1 MTVSTTLNK
10 QIFPGD
16 GASTVFNFSFAFPGG
31 TATQESANIQ
41 VYYTDALGNVTLLS
55 PSVYTIG
62 FNAATGTNP
71 TPVGGSV
78 TYNPSGTPIPL
89 GSFLTI
95 YRNLPLTQGTS
106 LANQG
111 TLYQPVTEAAFD
123 YQVMVSQQILEV
135 QSRALVV
142 AVSDPTPSPLPAAAQ
157 RAGGVLGFDVN
168 GNPIIVSTAPAGTIS
183 SAMAPVVSAASLAA
197 GRTALG
203 LGSLATFGAG
213 TGLSTSGGL
222 AFPAFVVVTD
232 AAGPVSIGNPQHMNM
247 RVATAAVTYN
257 IAQTSGLV
265 SGFYVTFS
273 ASGGNIT
280 LTPNAADAF
289 NGMATGAS
297 LVIPQGSQV
306 TVTTDIAGKLYV
318 FYNQLFGDNAPL
330 NLQIN
335 ASVAASALTIA
346 LKDRNGNDP
355 SPSSPVIF
363 VASNGGNSVPRAIT
377 TPLSLT
383 VPSGA
388 SLGTVNGQANRIWIG
403 LFDNNG
409 TPVLGVYN
417 SLLTTGG
424 FIGIYPWD
432 ETSTPNTTGISAGAT
447 SAQAWYTSGA
457 LTAKPFR
464 IIGFVEST
472 QATAGTWTTSPSKVQ
487 LYGPGQ
493 KKPGDTVQEI
503 TALISSPDS
512 FNTGTF
518 VSLSNNRASITP
530 LSAANL
536 VRAEAS
542 GFLTGPGSTGTGQT
556 TSASLQL
563 SIGTT
568 NNTNLFGSFQ
578 QNQMGLAGAG
588 ASQGPLLTPAHLLGY
603 ILLNTTNATTI
614 SVQGRASGGSG
625 SGTFGGGTEITLRE
639 IQV

>member
-31 TATQESANIQ
+31 TSTQESANIQ

-142 AVSDPTPSPLPAAAQ
+142 AVSDPTPSVLPAAAQ

-203 LGSLATFGAG
+203 LGTLATFGAG

-222 AFPAFVVVTD
+222 AFPAFVVAVD
-232 AAGPVSIGNPQHMNM
+232 AAGPVTIGNPQHINM

-273 ASGGNIT
+273 ASGGNVT

-306 TVTTDIAGKLYV
+306 TVTTDTAGKLYV

-355 SPSSPVIF
+355 SASSPVIF

-388 SLGTVNGQANRIWIG
+388 TLGTTNGQANRIWIG
-403 LFDNNG
+403 LFDNAG

-417 SLLTTGG
+417 SLNAAALGVLC
-424 FIGIYPWD
+424 WD
-432 ETSTPNTTGISAGAT
+432 ETTAPNTTGISAGAT
-447 SAQAWYTSGA
+447 SSQTWYTSGA

-464 IIGFVEST
+464 IIGYVEST
-472 QATAGTWTTSPSKVQ
+472 QATAGTWTTTPSKVQ

-493 KKPGDTVQEI
+493 KKPGDIVQQ
-503 TALISSPDS
+503 
-512 FNTGTF
+512 FNTTSPGLNPT
-518 VSLSNNRASITP
+518 
-530 LSAANL
+530 SAANL
-536 VRAEAS
+536 VDLVIATI
-542 GFLTGPGSTGTGQT
+542 FTY
-556 TSASLQL
+556 
-563 SIGTT
+563 IGTT
-568 NNTNLFGSFQ
+568 AQ
-578 QNQMGLAGAG
+578 
-588 ASQGPLLTPAHLLGY
+588 
-603 ILLNTTNATTI
+603 IVNTTRSAVTIGSATFQGSQNAVNGISTAIIVGSDLPNTTGGV
-614 SVQGRASGGSG
+614 SYTTAVTSGGG
-625 SGTFGGGTEITLRE
+625 SVTSTKARIAEVF
-639 IQV
+639 V